1 MLFLQIKNIYVNF
14 SNYDLGH
21 YIQSTEY
28 EKKNM
33 KFNSQSINY
42 WWMKLKRKEKNFN
55 YKKEFKK

>member
-28 EKKNM
+28 EKK
-33 KFNSQSINY
+33 KKHEVQFSINQLL
-42 WWMKLKRKEKNFN
+42 MDEIKKKRKEFQL
-55 YKKEFKK
+55 